1 MQRLLF
7 GNFVYLT
14 VLLFY
19 RFGQGILDLHHLES
33 FTGREASEKEM
44 AYLAMHF
51 GGWMRREGSQP
62 PPRKK
67 ALIVCG
73 NGISTSRILQLQL
86 EHLLSTVDI
95 VAVTSLREYESSAYD
110 VDFVI
115 STAPI
120 KKKTTK
126 FLSSAPVRFLAKL
139 DFTWV

>member
-1 MQRLLF
+1 
-7 GNFVYLT
+7 
-14 VLLFY
+14 
-19 RFGQGILDLHHLES
+19 
-33 FTGREASEKEM
+33 M

-115 STAPI
+115 STDQVQI
-120 KKKTTK
+120 C
-126 FLSSAPVRFLAKL
+126 V
-139 DFTWV
+139 

>member
-1 MQRLLF
+1 
-7 GNFVYLT
+7 
-14 VLLFY
+14 
-19 RFGQGILDLHHLES
+19 
-33 FTGREASEKEM
+33 M

-120 KKKTTK
+120 KKKDNKVFIVIPSTIFGK
-126 FLSSAPVRFLAKL
+126 A
-139 DFTWV
+139 